1 MALIIEFSPEAEAQ
15 IRMKAT
21 VRGQDV
27 ADYLLTLTENDQV
40 IDLSEFADQA
50 DFDDSVAGIRE
61 GLADLEAGRTYSFE
75 EASARLDAH
84 LDALERQ
91 QIERQRA
98 ASTPRQETAAL

>member
-1 MALIIEFSPEAEAQ
+1 MAFVLEYSPEAEAQ

-40 IDLSEFADQA
+40 IDLSEFEDQA

-61 GLADLEAGRTYSFE
+61 GLADLEAGRTYSLE
-75 EASARLDAH
+75 ETFARAEAYLDKLEKQHNA
-84 LDALERQ
+84 DAVHQEK
-91 QIERQRA
+91 A
-98 ASTPRQETAAL
+98 A